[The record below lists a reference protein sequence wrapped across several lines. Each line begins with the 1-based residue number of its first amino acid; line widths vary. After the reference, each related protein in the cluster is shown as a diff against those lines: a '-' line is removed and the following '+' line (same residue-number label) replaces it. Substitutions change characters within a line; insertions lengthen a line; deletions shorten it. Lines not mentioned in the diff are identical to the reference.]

1 MIRPPS
7 DIVADVARAADPA
20 RLALA
25 QAKLG
30 AAAQTVASVASDKP
44 SPFDIALRQAT
55 STRAAGAAGARP
67 ADAAWRGLE
76 EVLLARMLDAAL
88 PADAN
93 ALYGGGA
100 AGKIWRGFMAE
111 HLARAAA
118 SGQGV
123 GVAAALGRAHAD
135 RAARGTT
142 T

>member
-1 MIRPPS
+1 VIRPPS

-25 QAKLG
+25 QARLG
-30 AAAQTVASVASDKP
+30 AAAQTIVSGLADKP
-44 SPFDIALRQAT
+44 SPFDVALRQAT

-67 ADAAWRGLE
+67 ADAAWRGLV
-76 EVLLARMLDAAL
+76 EVLLARMLDSAL
-88 PADAN
+88 PADSQ

-100 AGKIWRGFMAE
+100 AGKIWRGFLAE

-135 RAARGTT
+135 RKGASA
-142 T
+142 